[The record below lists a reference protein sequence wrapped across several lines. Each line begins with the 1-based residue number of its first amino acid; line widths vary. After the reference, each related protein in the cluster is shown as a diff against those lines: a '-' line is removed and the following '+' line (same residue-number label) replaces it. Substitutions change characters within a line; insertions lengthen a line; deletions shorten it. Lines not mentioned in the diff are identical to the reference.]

1 MLSTRQYIAVDLGA
15 ESGRVILGTVAA
27 DKLELEEKYRFGNG
41 ALQEKGTLRWD
52 FKQLFGEVCN
62 GITETIKSTQ
72 GKIAGIAVDSWGVD
86 FGLLDGAGHLIENP
100 YHYRDSRTNGMLEKA
115 YQLVPKR
122 EIYSQTGIQFMQIN
136 GLYQLLSM
144 KLAHAESL
152 ARAKHL
158 VMMAD
163 LVGHHLCGEIYG
175 EYSLLSTGQF
185 LDMKTGRYPKVLF
198 EKLGLPLEIMPKI
211 VPPGTVAGKLKQE
224 LSEQFRCAQIMVIAA
239 GSHDTACAVAA
250 VPAQAERWAYIS
262 SGTWSLIGVE
272 MPQAIINDKTFEHQF
287 TNEGGVH
294 NTIRLLKN
302 IMGLWLVQECR
313 RRWHQQGREF
323 SYRELTQMAGAA
335 KPFAGYVDPDY
346 PDFLSPGDMPDKI
359 NKYLTKTNQPA
370 TQDQAEIIR
379 IILESLAWK
388 YRRVLDS
395 LEDIIGAEIDVIH
408 IVGGGIQ
415 NELLCQFAADATGKK
430 VITGPVEATAA
441 GNIMM
446 QAIACGQIKSLAQGR
461 KLIRNSFDLKEYKPQ
476 NTQAWDKQYLKISKK

>member
-1 MLSTRQYIAVDLGA
+1 
-15 ESGRVILGTVAA
+15 
-27 DKLELEEKYRFGNG
+27 
-41 ALQEKGTLRWD
+41 
-52 FKQLFGEVCN
+52 
-62 GITETIKSTQ
+62 
-72 GKIAGIAVDSWGVD
+72 
-86 FGLLDGAGHLIENP
+86 
-100 YHYRDSRTNGMLEKA
+100 
-115 YQLVPKR
+115 
-122 EIYSQTGIQFMQIN
+122 
-136 GLYQLLSM
+136 
-144 KLAHAESL
+144 
-152 ARAKHL
+152 
-158 VMMAD
+158 
-163 LVGHHLCGEIYG
+163 
-175 EYSLLSTGQF
+175 
-185 LDMKTGRYPKVLF
+185 
-198 EKLGLPLEIMPKI
+198 
-211 VPPGTVAGKLKQE
+211 
-224 LSEQFRCAQIMVIAA
+224 
-239 GSHDTACAVAA
+239 
-250 VPAQAERWAYIS
+250 
-262 SGTWSLIGVE
+262 
-272 MPQAIINDKTFEHQF
+272 
-287 TNEGGVH
+287 
-294 NTIRLLKN
+294 LKN

-313 RRWHQQGREF
+313 RRWRQQGREF

-476 NTQAWDKQYLKISKK
+476 NTQAWDEQYLKISKK